1 MEKAVFFLVCAVT
14 DAPVCLGVCFLHTIK
29 FFITETGAGAGALG
43 RGEGS
48 PAVSNNWQTADSSP

>member
-29 FFITETGAGAGALG
+29 FFITETGAEQVRWAGENGL
-43 RGEGS
+43 RRES
-48 PAVSNNWQTADSSP
+48 RSVQ